1 MINKILDFIAALSI
15 LGFLSFLLNS
25 EIIFDSNLSENTKY
39 ELIIF
44 LIIALIN
51 TARLIIIVN
60 KNAPDD
66 EKQYLL
72 LGRRKD

>member
-1 MINKILDFIAALSI
+1 MINKILDFIAALSV

-39 ELIIF
+39 ELIVF

-72 LGRRKD
+72 LGKRKD

>member
-51 TARLIIIVN
+51 TTRLIIIVS
-60 KNAPDD
+60 KNTPAD

-72 LGRRKD
+72 LGKRKD

>member
-15 LGFLSFLLNS
+15 LGFLSFILNS
-25 EIIFDSNLSENTKY
+25 EVIFDSNLSKSIKY

-44 LIIALIN
+44 IIIALIN
-51 TARLIIIVN
+51 TVRLIIIVN
-60 KNAPDD
+60 KNGSDN

-72 LGRRKD
+72 LGKRKD

>member
-25 EIIFDSNLSENTKY
+25 EIIFDSNLSENTKH

>member
-15 LGFLSFLLNS
+15 LGFLSFVLNS
-25 EIIFDSNLSENTKY
+25 EVIFDSNLSKNVKY

-44 LIIALIN
+44 IIIALVN
-51 TARLIIIVN
+51 TIRLIMIVS
-60 KNAPDD
+60 KNNSDN

-72 LGRRKD
+72 LGKRKD

>member
-72 LGRRKD
+72 LGKRKD

>member
-39 ELIIF
+39 ELIVF

-72 LGRRKD
+72 LGKRKD